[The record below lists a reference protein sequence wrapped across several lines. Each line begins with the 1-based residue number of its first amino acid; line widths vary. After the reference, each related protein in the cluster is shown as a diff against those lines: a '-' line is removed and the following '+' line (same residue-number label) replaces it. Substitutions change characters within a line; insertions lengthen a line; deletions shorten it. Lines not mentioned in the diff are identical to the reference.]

1 MNHVVNPPSPLDSRI
16 STCGWIFEDLL
27 KKGKRFR
34 PVPRVPLKEATKA
47 IIRFDKDGVPLIIED
62 LHKESGWPK
71 EDFHPDWLKDNGYKE
86 ISVRNVYDW
95 TDKIMIFEDFIEKS
109 RSMPTFASPQE
120 QERLYGKDAECPGKW
135 AKWLCDSKVV
145 PSPLIPDNVD
155 DLLSSRHVETLM
167 CYIGVGDTFT
177 PCHKDLCASS
187 GQNLMCYT
195 EMDGSSF
202 WFMTKGADAPE
213 ASKYFHEL
221 KQELDH
227 ETHVISVEQLANA
240 PFDVYVAEQRL
251 GDLVLV
257 PPRSCHQV
265 VNYGGITIK
274 TSWSRMTLRGLE
286 IAYYHELPIYRRV
299 CRPEIYRVKSTIFQ
313 TLIKRRDILLSLKG
327 QAVLAPKTGDK
338 KLISTT
344 KDLLNLFDSVLL
356 EESPTPNR
364 RFPCLQPI
372 TSLNHSPDSLV
383 MSSTLIDQL
392 TCDFCGADI
401 FQSFFECLSCVNAP
415 NGSKIEHGD
424 GFVICAGCYI
434 EGRSCKCGNM
444 DPIQCRPFQELLAV
458 RNKVADLLSVNKH
471 DLIPSLKDNTSTL
484 ATGIFRAACKLQE
497 IRKTRKGEERT
508 CSTIV
513 AGSSHL
519 VPCSWVLNCK
529 KCHRSR
535 CFKHILMS
543 QKLHSADAL
552 LIHASDSSHEE
563 HHRHHGSSLQNYDEG
578 SDRFFQTQRMGSKP
592 DFTQQRAH
600 LAEQYHTCKPLNSAF
615 IQAGWYD
622 VHVQLVPTIIE
633 AKDNST
639 NSSQDSLTPP
649 ASPPLS
655 PLTDLDS
662 PLPLQVLPA
671 PVKTTTVANMSPSL
685 KRKRTV
691 LHFVDVPSR
700 MHKVRVSE
708 KLAVTPGGPEPS
720 KSQETFAD
728 LQVTSQLLSSD
739 STTPSVIADNVIC
752 ERDQEVMQTDPL
764 SSPPTSRRNKAS
776 SHSTS
781 QMLLILSTSE
791 ADSSNSS
798 SFPSHKNKS
807 KKQTFKKPQ
816 PLPSSPTSVMSHS
829 TPTLPRST
837 SSTLTRSPQPVNRLQ
852 TRIVPSTGESEK
864 NSRLDR
870 SFPPPIT
877 PDLGLARITDSEESR
892 RKLVPVRKLPRIK
905 KTFRTTQRVSP
916 EVSSCQSSSSSSVYP
931 RSTSTP
937 SDVIDLA
944 QVINGAV
951 NKNYS
956 ALEALD
962 ADPPLTEQTPSNNNT
977 VPQAVHTTLTDS
989 AALHKAIS
997 DITDAAR
1004 NMTQLHNMPSQ
1015 SHDPIRAAATAPGE
1029 V

>member
-1 MNHVVNPPSPLDSRI
+1 MGVEEHRKKLMANNPTWGDRFTHVADGPCENPDDNLCSCEVGASTLSTPVDLMNHVVNPPSPLDSRI

-95 TDKIMIFEDFIEKS
+95 TDKTMIFEDFIEKS

-120 QERLYGKDAECPGKW
+120 
-135 AKWLCDSKVV
+135 
-145 PSPLIPDNVD
+145 
-155 DLLSSRHVETLM
+155 
-167 CYIGVGDTFT
+167 
-177 PCHKDLCASS
+177 
-187 GQNLMCYT
+187 
-195 EMDGSSF
+195 MDGSSF
-202 WFMTKGADAPE
+202 WFMTKGSDAPE

-286 IAYYHELPIYRRV
+286 IAYYHELPIYR
-299 CRPEIYRVKSTIFQ
+299 
-313 TLIKRRDILLSLKG
+313 
-327 QAVLAPKTGDK
+327 
-338 KLISTT
+338 
-344 KDLLNLFDSVLL
+344 
-356 EESPTPNR
+356 
-364 RFPCLQPI
+364 
-372 TSLNHSPDSLV
+372 
-383 MSSTLIDQL
+383 
-392 TCDFCGADI
+392 
-401 FQSFFECLSCVNAP
+401 
-415 NGSKIEHGD
+415 
-424 GFVICAGCYI
+424 
-434 EGRSCKCGNM
+434 
-444 DPIQCRPFQELLAV
+444 
-458 RNKVADLLSVNKH
+458 
-471 DLIPSLKDNTSTL
+471 
-484 ATGIFRAACKLQE
+484 
-497 IRKTRKGEERT
+497 
-508 CSTIV
+508 
-513 AGSSHL
+513 
-519 VPCSWVLNCK
+519 
-529 KCHRSR
+529 
-535 CFKHILMS
+535 
-543 QKLHSADAL
+543 
-552 LIHASDSSHEE
+552 
-563 HHRHHGSSLQNYDEG
+563 SSLQNYDEG

-671 PVKTTTVANMSPSL
+671 PVKTTTVANMSLSL

-691 LHFVDVPSR
+691 LDFVDVPSR

-708 KLAVTPGGPEPS
+708 RLAVTPGGPEPS
-720 KSQETFAD
+720 KSQETFPD

-739 STTPSVIADNVIC
+739 STTPSVTADNVIC

-764 SSPPTSRRNKAS
+764 SSPPISRRNKAS

-816 PLPSSPTSVMSHS
+816 PLPSSPTSVMSRS
-829 TPTLPRST
+829 TPILPRLT
-837 SSTLTRSPQPVNRLQ
+837 SSTLTRSPQPVNQLQ
-852 TRIVPSTGESEK
+852 TRIVSSTGESEK

-977 VPQAVHTTLTDS
+977 ATQAVHTTLTDS